1 MAKVTDFFFAQPEEV
16 QTFVLR
22 TYEQESAFL
31 TEQRHVSEHGTDE
44 QKRSMSEALGKIS
57 VKNLVQH
64 RYPGVYT
71 DDEISKLWHAALII
85 TR

>member
-1 MAKVTDFFFAQPEEV
+1 
-16 QTFVLR
+16 
-22 TYEQESAFL
+22 
-31 TEQRHVSEHGTDE
+31 
-44 QKRSMSEALGKIS
+44 MSEALEKIS

>member
-44 QKRSMSEALGKIS
+44 QK
-57 VKNLVQH
+57 
-64 RYPGVYT
+64 
-71 DDEISKLWHAALII
+71 
-85 TR
+85 